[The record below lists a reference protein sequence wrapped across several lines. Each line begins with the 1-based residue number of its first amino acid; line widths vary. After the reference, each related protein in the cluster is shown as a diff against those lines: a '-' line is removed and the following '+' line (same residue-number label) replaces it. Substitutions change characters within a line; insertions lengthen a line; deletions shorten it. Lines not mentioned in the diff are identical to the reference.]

1 MKFICY
7 REFDDPTEP
16 IHPGIVVENRVLPL
30 ARVVAV
36 AEAVNPKGLSV
47 PDDLYELIG
56 LLPTYVN
63 VVKELA
69 KEAKL
74 LEKIWQE
81 VGVTLA
87 APLPRPNRLF
97 CVGRNYAEHAK
108 ELGNEV
114 PEEPVV
120 FLKASTSVIASG
132 QKVIYPA
139 WAEQVDFEGELAV
152 VIGTPG
158 KDLIEAEA
166 IRHVA
171 GYTLFN
177 DLTERSMQN
186 RDKARGLP
194 WLRSKSIDTFGPLG
208 PALIT
213 TDEIKDPHN
222 LELTTEV
229 NGEVRQKAN
238 TGEMMHK
245 IPALIAYISK
255 YFALESGDVIA
266 TGTPAGVSPIRPGDT
281 VSVNIR
287 EIGTLTNTVIAAQD
301 Q

>member
-16 IHPGIVVENRVLPL
+16 IHPGVVIENRVLPL

-36 AEAVNPKGLSV
+36 AEAINPKGLTV

-56 LLPTYVN
+56 LLSQFVE
-63 VVKELA
+63 VVKELG
-69 KEAKL
+69 KEGRL

-87 APLPRPNRLF
+87 APLPRPNRIF
-97 CVGRNYAEHAK
+97 CVGRNYSEHTK
-108 ELGNEV
+108 ELGNEI
-114 PEEPVV
+114 PEEPVL
-120 FLKASTSVIASG
+120 FLKASTSVIAGG
-132 QKVIYPA
+132 QRIVYPA

-152 VIGTPG
+152 VIGLAG
-158 KDLIEAEA
+158 KEIGESEAM
-166 IRHVA
+166 RHVA

-177 DLTERSMQN
+177 DLTERTLQT

-213 TDEIKDPHN
+213 ADEIRDPHN

-229 NGEVRQKAN
+229 NGEVRQRAN

-245 IPALIAYISK
+245 IPALISYISK

-266 TGTPAGVSPIRPGDT
+266 TGTPAGVGPVQPGDT
-281 VSVNIR
+281 VSVTIPQ
-287 EIGTLTNTVIAAQD
+287 IGTLTNTVVSAHD
-301 Q
+301 V